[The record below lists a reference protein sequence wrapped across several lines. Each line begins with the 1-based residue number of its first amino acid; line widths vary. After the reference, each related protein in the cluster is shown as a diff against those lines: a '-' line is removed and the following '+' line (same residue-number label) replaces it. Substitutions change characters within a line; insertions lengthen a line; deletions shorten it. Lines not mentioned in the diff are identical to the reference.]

1 MTGDPASRPPDPL
14 LRLLCA
20 VALVGIVANAV
31 ALVAMPLLR
40 PDVNLLRASLSHYAV
55 GPHGRIQSLAFV
67 ALGVACLA
75 LSAAVPR
82 AVARRPATWAASLL
96 LTVAGVGMV
105 ALATV
110 PMGVPQPHTPLGD
123 VHQTAGTIA
132 VVAQFGALAALL
144 LAVRDGPEW
153 ASLRRAGVAT
163 GLVALVAAAFHQLAI
178 WFPSL
183 GVPEGVTIRV
193 VLLAMLVWWALVAR
207 RITQPDRAGTS
218 DRPPGLVRR
227 SDAAR

>member
-1 MTGDPASRPPDPL
+1 MSGGPASRPPDPL
-14 LRLLCA
+14 LRLLSA
-20 VALVGIVANAV
+20 VALVGIVANAA

-123 VHQTAGTIA
+123 IHQTAGTIA

-144 LAVRDGPEW
+144 LAVRNGPEW
-153 ASLRRAGVAT
+153 ASLRRVGLMA
-163 GLVALVAAAFHQLAI
+163 GLVAFVAASFHQLAI
-178 WFPSL
+178 WYPTL

-193 VLLAMLVWWALVAR
+193 VTVVMLWWWAAVAR
-207 RITQPDRAGTS
+207 SIEAASGDVS
-218 DRPPGLVRR
+218 DVRTGPVRR
-227 SDAAR
+227 SGAAR

>member
-1 MTGDPASRPPDPL
+1 VTGDPASRPPDPL

-40 PDVNLLRASLSHYAV
+40 PDVKLLWASLSHYAV

-82 AVARRPATWAASLL
+82 AVARRPVTWAASLL

-123 VHQTAGTIA
+123 IHQTAGTIA

-144 LAVRDGPEW
+144 LAVPDGPEW

-163 GLVALVAAAFHQLAI
+163 GLVALVAATFHQLAI

>member
-40 PDVNLLRASLSHYAV
+40 PDVKLLWASLSHYAV

-82 AVARRPATWAASLL
+82 AVARRPVTWAASLL

-123 VHQTAGTIA
+123 IHQTAGTIA

-144 LAVRDGPEW
+144 LAVPDGPEW

>member
-1 MTGDPASRPPDPL
+1 MSGGPASRPPDPL
-14 LRLLCA
+14 LRLLSA
-20 VALVGIVANAV
+20 VALVGIVANAA

-55 GPHGRIQSLAFV
+55 GPHGRIQTFAFG
-67 ALGVACLA
+67 ALGIACLA

-82 AVARRPATWAASLL
+82 AVSRRPATWVASLL
-96 LTVAGVGMV
+96 LVVAGVGMV
-105 ALATV
+105 ALAAV

-144 LAVRDGPEW
+144 LAVRNGPEW
-153 ASLRRAGVAT
+153 ASLRRVGLMA
-163 GLVALVAAAFHQLAI
+163 GLVAFVAASFHQLAI
-178 WFPSL
+178 WYPTL

-193 VLLAMLVWWALVAR
+193 VTVVMLWWWAAVAR
-207 RITQPDRAGTS
+207 SIEAASGDVS
-218 DRPPGLVRR
+218 DVRTGPVRR
-227 SDAAR
+227 SGAAR

>member
-123 VHQTAGTIA
+123 IHQTAGTIA

-153 ASLRRAGVAT
+153 ASLRRVGLIA